1 MGANLAD
8 VRLRRDQ
15 ALKTMSVVLVR
26 KLLIDDFEA
35 LLKEIEG
42 MRHGNGASKA
52 EDNPSESEWRIEEY
66 FVYRDL
72 KSGHRAKYS
81 CKRKVT
87 NQDGKKIVR
96 HIKGSCKRV
105 E

>member
-26 KLLIDDFEA
+26 KLLLDDFEA

-42 MRHGNGASKA
+42 VRHNASKA
-52 EDNPSESEWRIEEY
+52 EDNPSGGEWEIEEY
-66 FVYRDL
+66 SVWRPL
-72 KSGHRAKYS
+72 KSGERKEYRY
-81 CKRKVT
+81 KREVRYEH
-87 NQDGKKIVR
+87 GRKIVR
-96 HIKGSCKRV
+96 HISVRNGTK
-105 E
+105 